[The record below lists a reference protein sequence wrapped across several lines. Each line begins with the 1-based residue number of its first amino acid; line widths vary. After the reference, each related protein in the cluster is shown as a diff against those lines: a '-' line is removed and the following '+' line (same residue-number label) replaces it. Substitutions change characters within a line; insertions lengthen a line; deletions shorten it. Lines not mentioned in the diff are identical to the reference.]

1 MSRIYAK
8 LKKRDIISL
17 PSDRGPTS
25 LAGGGEEGGPAAV
38 CVSDLLWTGRGGNW
52 ETGSSHGKSMEVP
65 WEVHAGTSS
74 NLWFGTGKIVEKNW
88 HEKSFWMAQCLG
100 FSGTMERPHCRHIA
114 TSITKVCE
122 ISSGGPQQIV
132 LKTFNLHQR

>member
-1 MSRIYAK
+1 MLKHMSRIYAK

-52 ETGSSHGKSMEVP
+52 ETGSSHGKSMGSPMGSPCRNIKQFMVWN
-65 WEVHAGTSS
+65 WE
-74 NLWFGTGKIVEKNW
+74 NCGKK
-88 HEKSFWMAQCLG
+88 L
-100 FSGTMERPHCRHIA
+100 T
-114 TSITKVCE
+114 
-122 ISSGGPQQIV
+122 
-132 LKTFNLHQR
+132 